1 MRTKFVQYYVEG
13 EDEEKLIQTL
23 KNDLGI
29 IRSGKV
35 QKLNVIDHI
44 LSDARLYLKSS
55 LSRKFL
61 IWKTSWYIAVT

>member
-23 KNDLGI
+23 KYDLGI

-35 QKLNVIDHI
+35 QKLNVI
-44 LSDARLYLKSS
+44 
-55 LSRKFL
+55 
-61 IWKTSWYIAVT
+61 